1 MGVAPGAHARG
12 SHGRRL
18 WVLGDGGVMLA
29 AAGDV
34 VVVTGAAVV
43 AVVLDVPPAP
53 VPAPVPD
60 VPPGVDAAGG
70 AFTVNWVPVTT
81 VTMAPSTTREGS

>member
-1 MGVAPGAHARG
+1 
-12 SHGRRL
+12 
-18 WVLGDGGVMLA
+18 VLGDGGVMLA

-43 AVVLDVPPAP
+43 AVV
-53 VPAPVPD
+53 PD
-60 VPPGVDAAGG
+60 VPPGVDVAGG
-70 AFTVNWVPVTT
+70 PFTVNWVPVTT